1 MGGKHSVLED
11 QKVDC
16 PTWGRKEK
24 LNRKTDR
31 NIHPSIEFDVQ
42 GK

>member
-11 QKVDC
+11 QKGGC

-24 LNRKTDR
+24 LNRKIDR